1 MNGFF
6 GGTFA
11 GDLALLEEIEKEET
25 EEELRDTYGRGYPLG
40 YNFNDPLDHYE
51 EEEEWA

>member
-1 MNGFF
+1 MDGFF

-11 GDLALLEEIEKEET
+11 GDLALLEEIEKEEK
-25 EEELRDTYGRGYPLG
+25 EEELRKIYGRGSPPG
-40 YNFNDPLDHYE
+40 CGFNDSLDRYG